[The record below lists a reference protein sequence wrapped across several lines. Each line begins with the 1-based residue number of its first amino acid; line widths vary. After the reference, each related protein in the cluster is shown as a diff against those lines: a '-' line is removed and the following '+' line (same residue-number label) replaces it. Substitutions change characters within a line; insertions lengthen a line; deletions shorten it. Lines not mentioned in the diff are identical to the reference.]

1 MVYYGGALTK
11 IIDRQDKIACA
22 PGCEDLG
29 QRVIFYIG
37 LITFWSDVARDSYI
51 GFYTYRIFDFNG

>member
-22 PGCEDLG
+22 PGCKHLG
-29 QRVIFYIG
+29 QRVNFYVG
-37 LITFWSDVARDSYI
+37 LIINAAWAGIKLGSHIAI
-51 GFYTYRIFDFNG
+51 